1 MAASASM
8 LSLTSPAGPDALV
21 VIRLDA
27 VETISA
33 LFRFEVTAVG
43 ADGIDPVSMLNQGAC
58 VELAVAGTATRYF
71 HGIIEAFGAVDKAGP
86 TDSEYRLT
94 LVPRLVATALQED
107 CRMFFNV
114 TAKDIL
120 QTIFGDASVSPVTFR
135 LYGTPAQ
142 RKATAQYNETSLHF
156 VTRLMEEEGWYY
168 FFEHTADNHTL
179 IIADRNAAFQAIP
192 GADLGFGPGD
202 TADLLTQW
210 ETPQTLTH
218 GGVSLRD
225 YDPDAPSKQLKADK
239 ATVLKHP
246 GIANRKVFHWPGL
259 TRDTGEI
266 ADRAQRQMEAAEAE
280 VSLIQGAGRMGSLY
294 AGGRFTVK
302 VDTTAVPHV
311 VRQIRHEASD
321 DSRRSGSGHEAY
333 ANSFTA
339 FPNTVPWRQPM
350 TTHRPRMEGLHTA
363 IVLAPDGQEIY
374 TDEQGRIKIR
384 FFWDWRQDATADN
397 SDWVR
402 VVQPWAG
409 NGWGGQFIPRINTEV
424 AVAFMDSDPDR
435 PVVVGGFYN
444 ATDKPIFPVAE
455 KTKSGFRT
463 RSVLK
468 GGTDA
473 FNEFSLNDDIG
484 KELVFLHAQK
494 DLTTEVE
501 NDQILTVDNDRT
513 VTVKGKETVTIKGD
527 RAHEVTVG
535 NESLVIKQGNQ
546 SIEVDTGNQT
556 TLIKTGNQSTTLKTG
571 NQTIEL
577 SMGNQTTTLDMG
589 NQSTDVKLGNITIK
603 ADVGAITLQA
613 LQSITLKVGTNSLTI
628 SPTGV
633 EIKGMMVSI
642 EGQMQTEVKGLMTT
656 TSGTAMLTL
665 KGAITMIN

>member
-1 MAASASM
+1 MAANASM

-21 VIRLDA
+21 VTHLSA

-33 LFRFEVTAVG
+33 LFRFDVTAVG
-43 ADGIDPVSMLNQGAC
+43 ADGIDPLSMLNQSAC
-58 VELAVAGTATRYF
+58 VTLAVAGTATRYF
-71 HGIIEAFGAVDKAGP
+71 HGIIQEFGAVGKAGP
-86 TDSEYRLT
+86 TDTEYRFALA
-94 LVPRLVATALQED
+94 PRLAATALQED
-107 CRMFFNV
+107 CRMFFKV

-120 QTIFGDASVSPVTFR
+120 QSIFTDASVSPVTFR

-142 RKATAQYNETSLHF
+142 RKATAQYNETSLDF

-168 FFEHTADNHTL
+168 FFEHKSDSHTL
-179 IIADRNAAFQAIP
+179 IVADRNSAFQPIEN
-192 GADLGFGPGD
+192 ADLRFGPGD

-225 YDPDAPSKQLKADK
+225 YDPDAPSKQLKVDK
-239 ATVLKHP
+239 ATVLKH
-246 GIANRKVFHWPGL
+246 GGATNRKVFHWPGL

-280 VSLIQGAGRMGSLY
+280 VSLIQAGGRMGSLY

-302 VDTTAVPHV
+302 EGTTALPHV
-311 VRQIRHEASD
+311 VREIRHEASD
-321 DSRRSGSGHEAY
+321 DSRRSGSGSETY
-333 ANSFTA
+333 SNRFTA

-363 IVLAPDGQEIY
+363 IVLAPDGEEIY
-374 TDEQGRIKIR
+374 TDDQGRIKIR
-384 FFWDWRQDATADN
+384 FFWDWRADATADN

-424 AVAFMDSDPDR
+424 AVAFMDGDPDR

-455 KTKSGFRT
+455 KTKTGFRT

-473 FNEFSLNDDIG
+473 FNEFSLNDDKD
-484 KELVFLHAQK
+484 KEIVFLHAQK

-501 NDQILTVDNDRT
+501 NDQILIVDHDRT

-527 RAHEVTVG
+527 RAHEVTEG

-546 SIEVDTGNQT
+546 SIEVDTGNQA
-556 TLIKTGNQSTTLKTG
+556 TLIKTG

-577 SMGNQTTTLDMG
+577 SMGNQTTTLDTG
-589 NQSTDVKLGNITIK
+589 NQSTDAKLGNITIK

-613 LQSITLKVGTNSLTI
+613 LQSITLKVGANSLTI

>member
-1 MAASASM
+1 
-8 LSLTSPAGPDALV
+8 
-21 VIRLDA
+21 
-27 VETISA
+27 
-33 LFRFEVTAVG
+33 
-43 ADGIDPVSMLNQGAC
+43 
-58 VELAVAGTATRYF
+58 
-71 HGIIEAFGAVDKAGP
+71 
-86 TDSEYRLT
+86 
-94 LVPRLVATALQED
+94 
-107 CRMFFNV
+107 
-114 TAKDIL
+114 
-120 QTIFGDASVSPVTFR
+120 
-135 LYGTPAQ
+135 
-142 RKATAQYNETSLHF
+142 
-156 VTRLMEEEGWYY
+156 
-168 FFEHTADNHTL
+168 
-179 IIADRNAAFQAIP
+179 
-192 GADLGFGPGD
+192 
-202 TADLLTQW
+202 
-210 ETPQTLTH
+210 
-218 GGVSLRD
+218 
-225 YDPDAPSKQLKADK
+225 
-239 ATVLKHP
+239 
-246 GIANRKVFHWPGL
+246 
-259 TRDTGEI
+259 
-266 ADRAQRQMEAAEAE
+266 
-280 VSLIQGAGRMGSLY
+280 
-294 AGGRFTVK
+294 
-302 VDTTAVPHV
+302 
-311 VRQIRHEASD
+311 
-321 DSRRSGSGHEAY
+321 
-333 ANSFTA
+333 
-339 FPNTVPWRQPM
+339 VPWRQPM

-363 IVLAPDGQEIY
+363 IVLAPAGDEIY

-384 FFWDWRQDATADN
+384 FFWDWRADATADN

-424 AVAFMDSDPDR
+424 AVAFMDGDPDR

-455 KTKSGFRT
+455 KTKTGFRT

-484 KELVFLHAQK
+484 KEIILLHAQK

-501 NDQILTVDNDRT
+501 NDQILIVDNDRT

-589 NQSTDVKLGNITIK
+589 NQSTDAKLGNITIK

>member
-1 MAASASM
+1 MAASESM
-8 LSLTSPAGPDALV
+8 LSLTSPAGPDALI

-43 ADGIDPVSMLNQGAC
+43 ADGIDPISMLNQAAC
-58 VELAVAGTATRYF
+58 VELAVAGTPTRYF
-71 HGIIEAFGAVDKAGP
+71 HGIIEAFGAFDKAGP
-86 TDSEYRLT
+86 TDTEYRFT
-94 LVPRLVATALQED
+94 LVPRLVATVLQED

-120 QTIFGDASVSPVTFR
+120 QTIFTDANVSPVTFR
-135 LYGTPAQ
+135 LYGTPAK

-156 VTRLMEEEGWYY
+156 VVRLMEEEGWYY

-179 IIADRNAAFQAIP
+179 IVGDRNAAFQPIE
-192 GADLGFGPGD
+192 GADLRFGPGD

-246 GIANRKVFHWPGL
+246 GITNRKVFHWPGL

-280 VSLIQGAGRMGSLY
+280 VSLIQAAGRMGSLY

-302 VDTTAVPHV
+302 IGTAAVPHV
-311 VRQIRHEASD
+311 VRHIRHEASD
-321 DSRRSGSGHEAY
+321 DSRRSGSGNETY
-333 ANSFTA
+333 VNSFTA
-339 FPNTVPWRQPM
+339 FANTVPWRQPM

-374 TDEQGRIKIR
+374 TDDQGRIKIR

-455 KTKSGFRT
+455 KTKTGFRT

-473 FNEFSLNDDIG
+473 FNEFSLNDDKG
-484 KELVFLHAQK
+484 KELMFLHAQK

-501 NDQILTVDNDRT
+501 NNQILLVDNDRT
-513 VTVKGKETVTIKGD
+513 VTVQGKETVTIKGD
-527 RAHEVTVG
+527 RAHEITKG
-535 NESLVIKQGNQ
+535 NDSLVIKEGN
-546 SIEVDTGNQT
+546 
-556 TLIKTGNQSTTLKTG
+556 LSTTLKMG
-571 NQTIEL
+571 DQTVDL

-589 NQSTDVKLGNITIK
+589 DQSTEAKLGSITIK
-603 ADVGAITLQA
+603 ADLGAITLQA
-613 LQSITLKVGTNSLTI
+613 MQSITLKVGTNTLTI
-628 SPTGV
+628 SQTGV
-633 EIKGMMVSI
+633 EIKGLMVSI
-642 EGQMQTEVKGLMTT
+642 EGQVQTEVKGLMTT